1 MAGSLGLNKRF
12 EDTVR
17 RMIGNQAFE
26 NLKGSVGWAKA
37 IKEFD
42 TNIKTSFNG
51 DVSEIYYIN
60 FPKADLEDN
69 PEAGLFGNC
78 WEMTG

>member
-12 EDTVR
+12 EEKVR
-17 RMIGNQAFE
+17 EVVGKKHFE
-26 NLKGSVGWAKA
+26 NLKRSIGWAKA

-60 FPKADLEDN
+60 FPKAELEDN
-69 PEAGLFGNC
+69 PDAGLFGNC